1 MLVSIDDVITGA
13 LVNALAVA
21 GRRITVA
28 VDWTRDR
35 RRAEDI
41 TTARWFETYR
51 LTDRLPKLPELS
63 SVSEEQV
70 ARLLRGDEIQA
81 ALHELLAARL
91 TDADETDAG
100 RAKDAFFLTFGVT
113 DSDASVFARALADY
127 YDDQIC
133 TLVAR
138 LEASDPSLLNQIRN
152 AAFST
157 RMINILNAIER
168 HTAALTSRPNRQSET
183 DFLARYRAHV
193 LDQHGKL
200 EPPDFERRR
209 RVPIADIY
217 VPTTISEEPQSESA
231 TVSHRA
237 ATPTFDVWTLAE
249 RIDRSVLLGDPG
261 GGKTTAANVL
271 MHHFAADAERRV
283 PFFVTLREFAAN
295 DPPERSVIGH
305 IEHYL
310 ETLYQCPPPAGLVDF
325 LLLTGRALVIFD
337 GLDELVDTSRRSD
350 VTTRVEQFCVEYP
363 NAPVLV
369 TSRLVGYD
377 QACLDDRQF
386 SCCYLGRFDEGKVAE
401 YARKWFAQDTDAR
414 SGDAEVF
421 LAESESVPDLRSN
434 PLLLS
439 LMCILYRGEGSL
451 PRDRAGVY
459 DKCADLLFRKWDARR
474 RIHQDLRAG
483 HLLEPALR
491 HLAWWLFTRDD
502 AQSAVTERELVAR
515 TTVFLHGLGFEF
527 EDDARE
533 AACEFVDFCRGRT
546 WVFSDAGTT
555 ASGENLYAFTHRTFL
570 EYFAAA
576 QLAYDSDTP
585 ERLALALAP
594 HVALNEWRVVAEL
607 AVQIKDRT
615 SNGGAV
621 RIYATL
627 MGDANRWSP
636 DAYANLLQLLA
647 LCLRSVDP
655 SPLFVRELARR
666 LLELAFAAE
675 RAPSSSARLAGL
687 WQLSSRDDALPWHN
701 ALFLLLNCCGSY
713 RDVVADEMNTIA
725 EQAIQSGE
733 PTSIANAIRF
743 AFSVCDT
750 YAREVQGRR
759 RSEQAFWISCGEGII
774 QANVANVRSAAENNV
789 YVRERA
795 LMKGMLTATQ
805 ALEMRGGLNVLCLE
819 SASKVF
825 SVTRA
830 PYLQRVFR
838 ALLEGWPAFGAPI
851 IVEDLTAIGEYLD
864 MHRHPPWLDDIV
876 VSRWHQRGALMFI
889 DDDHEPVAAPAK
901 PARLNQAAYLGASAL
916 ISILV
921 ENGDLRIQDISRK
934 RLGPLRDLAPYLA
947 QRRTRGASRELPE
960 LRISAEIKKT
970 FHDWAEWKINF
981 IEQSYPRS
989 T

>member
-1 MLVSIDDVITGA
+1 MLVNIDDVITGA
-13 LVNALAVA
+13 LVNAIAVA

-28 VDWTRDR
+28 VDRTRDR
-35 RRAEDI
+35 RRADDV

-51 LTDRLPKLPELS
+51 ITDRVPDLPELS
-63 SVSEEQV
+63 SVPEEQV
-70 ARLLRGDEIQA
+70 AGVLRGDEIQA

-91 TDADETDAG
+91 TDADETDAE
-100 RAKDAFFLTFGVT
+100 RAKDAFFLTFGT
-113 DSDASVFARALADY
+113 TGSDASAFARALADY

-133 TLVAR
+133 ALVSR
-138 LEASDPSLLNQIRN
+138 LEASDPSLLNQIRS

-157 RMINILNAIER
+157 RMINVLNAIER
-168 HTAALTSRPNRQSET
+168 HTAALTSRPNRQSEA
-183 DFLARYRAHV
+183 DFLVRYRAHV

-217 VPTTISEEPQSESA
+217 VPTTISEDLQSESA

-237 ATPTFDVWTLAE
+237 AMPTFDVWTLAE

-271 MHHFAADAERRV
+271 MHHFAANAERRV

-377 QACLDDRQF
+377 QARLDDRQF
-386 SCCYLGRFDEGKVAE
+386 SCCYLGRFNHEKVAE
-401 YARKWFAQDTDAR
+401 YASKWFAQDTDAR

-515 TTVFLHGLGFEF
+515 TTAFLHGLGFEF

-555 ASGENLYAFTHRTFL
+555 ASGEKLYAFTHRTFL

-594 HVALNEWRVVAEL
+594 HVALNEWWVVAEL

-615 SNGGAV
+615 SNGGAA
-621 RIYATL
+621 RIYAAL
-627 MGDANRWSP
+627 LSDAARWSP
-636 DAYANLLQLLA
+636 GAYANLLRLLA

-666 LLELAFAAE
+666 ILVFSFAFE
-675 RAPSSSARLAGL
+675 RTAGSSVSLAGL
-687 WQLSSRDDALPWHN
+687 RQRSSQDDALPWHN
-701 ALFLLLNCCGSY
+701 ALLLLLTSCGSY
-713 RDVVADEMNTIA
+713 KDVVADEINTIA

-733 PTSIANAIRF
+733 QASIANAIRF

-750 YAREVQGRR
+750 FARETQDRR
-759 RSEQAFWISCGEGII
+759 WSEQAFWISCGEGII
-774 QANVANVRSAAENNV
+774 QAHAAIVPAAAENNA
-789 YVRERA
+789 YVRGRA
-795 LMKGMLTATQ
+795 LMHGMLTTTQ

-830 PYLQRVFR
+830 PYLQRVFL
-838 ALLEGWPAFGAPI
+838 ALREGWPAFGAQDL
-851 IVEDLTAIGEYLD
+851 VEDLTAIGEYLE
-864 MHRHPPWLDDIV
+864 MHRKPPWLRAIV
-876 VSRWHQRGALMFI
+876 VNPRHQGDAFTFI
-889 DDDHEPVAAPAK
+889 DGDHEPVAASAK
-901 PARLNQAAYLGASAL
+901 PAKLNQAAYLGASAL
-916 ISILV
+916 ISILI
-921 ENGDLRIQDISRK
+921 ENDDLLLTDISRK
-934 RLGPLRDLAPYLA
+934 KLGPLRNLTPYLA
-947 QRRTRGASRELPE
+947 RRRTRVASRDLPDLPIAAEL
-960 LRISAEIKKT
+960 KKT
-970 FHDWAEWKINF
+970 FHDWAEWKISF
-981 IEQSYPRS
+981 IERGYPGS
-989 T
+989 A